1 MVVPEPARTAFPL
14 LDDSVH
20 PVDCKGATRLNAG
33 RVRDQAEFGAAT
45 AARQPRPLLCPAK
58 GCDAPCAITA
68 TGSYPGHSGGR
79 EFLFYEATCI
89 NGHSTFARRVAPENV
104 ATASPAAQ
112 AAPVPAITRAMF
124 DRVVA
129 NRYRELHRIAENALD
144 GGKIPGADDCVQQA
158 IASLLL
164 HGSYATCADDGEMF
178 GQLVLTVQ
186 NRAKAT
192 IKRWATNRTR
202 HRSLVTEDVRQRR
215 WSGDDDELVGQGV
228 DREMSSDGTDCN
240 EAADRELRPRCVART
255 RDLRLD
261 VTGALCEEPPVP
273 LDVQLVLVDEMTRI
287 ELLTDVDPDMRH
299 LRRATLDNS
308 ITRSRD
314 RLARRLQDY
323 QTAHAQTRKWRGGL
337 LVPHGANERRYAQR
351 WVDALSAAFRR
362 ALRQR
367 RDTSL
372 FQRFSVK

>member
-1 MVVPEPARTAFPL
+1 
-14 LDDSVH
+14 
-20 PVDCKGATRLNAG
+20 
-33 RVRDQAEFGAAT
+33 
-45 AARQPRPLLCPAK
+45 
-58 GCDAPCAITA
+58 
-68 TGSYPGHSGGR
+68 
-79 EFLFYEATCI
+79 
-89 NGHSTFARRVAPENV
+89 
-104 ATASPAAQ
+104 
-112 AAPVPAITRAMF
+112 MF

-215 WSGDDDELVGQGV
+215 WSDGDDELVGQG
-228 DREMSSDGTDCN
+228 
-240 EAADRELRPRCVART
+240 ADRELRPRYVART